1 MSRRWRLSLFAVGAV
16 VLAAVLVHGLA
27 GLPAFG
33 DYHGVYGTVLN
44 RVTVSERH
52 ATDVITAINF
62 DYRGLDTMG
71 EEFILFATSIGLVV
85 LLREQRDEHV
95 DAQRATEA
103 GDPEQSGDA
112 GDAPLPGE
120 ADRRDAP
127 PPGEADR
134 RDAPPPGEADRRE
147 DPTAP
152 STPTSGGRHRLHT
165 SPALLATGRWLVGP
179 LLVLGVYIVTHGQLT
194 PGGGF
199 QGGVVL
205 AGGVIVV
212 FVAGG
217 RVAMAPIRPTGAAE
231 ALEAIGAGGY
241 VVMGIAGLIAG
252 MRFLSNFLPLGTVG
266 SLLSSGTITSLST
279 IVGLEVAGALTLI
292 VSEFVDQ
299 RLLVGDR
306 SPPQPRP
313 AP

>member
-1 MSRRWRLSLFAVGAV
+1 MSRRFRLGLFTVSAV
-16 VLAAVLVHGLA
+16 VLAVVLVHGLA
-27 GLPAFG
+27 GLPPFG

-62 DYRGLDTMG
+62 DFRALDTMG
-71 EEFILFATSIGLVV
+71 EEFILFAASIGLVV

-95 DAQRATEA
+95 DPGRAAEA
-103 GDPEQSGDA
+103 GDPEQSSDA
-112 GDAPLPGE
+112 ASDAE
-120 ADRRDAP
+120 P
-127 PPGEADR
+127 PPD
-134 RDAPPPGEADRRE
+134 DAARGDTDARPGPQAR
-147 DPTAP
+147 A
-152 STPTSGGRHRLHT
+152 GGHRLHT

-179 LLVLGVYIVTHGQLT
+179 LLVLGIYIVTHGQLT

-205 AGGVIVV
+205 ASAVILV

-241 VVMGIAGLIAG
+241 VVVGIAGLIAG

-299 RLLVGDR
+299 RLLVDDDH
-306 SPPQPRP
+306 SETEPRRP
-313 AP
+313 R

>member
-1 MSRRWRLSLFAVGAV
+1 MSRRARLGLFGVGAV
-16 VLAAVLVHGLA
+16 VLAVVLVHGLA

-62 DYRGLDTMG
+62 DFRGLDTMG
-71 EEFILFATSIGLVV
+71 EEFILFAASIGLVV

-95 DAQRATEA
+95 DPGRAGEA
-103 GDPEQSGDA
+103 GDPEQTGDA
-112 GDAPLPGE
+112 DD
-120 ADRRDAP
+120 ADRPER
-127 PPGEADR
+127 PG
-134 RDAPPPGEADRRE
+134 G
-147 DPTAP
+147 TAP
-152 STPTSGGRHRLHT
+152 NAPARTGGHRLHT
-165 SPALLATGRWLVGP
+165 SPARLATGRWLVGP
-179 LLVLGVYIVTHGQLT
+179 LLVLGIYIVTHGQLT

-205 AGGVIVV
+205 AAAVILV

-241 VVMGIAGLIAG
+241 VVIGIAGLIAG
-252 MRFLSNFLPLGTVG
+252 MRFLTNFLPLGTVG

-299 RLLVGDR
+299 RLLVDDDR
-306 SPPQPRP
+306 STAGPRS
-313 AP
+313 

>member
-1 MSRRWRLSLFAVGAV
+1 MSRRVRLALFAVGAA
-16 VLAAVLVHGLA
+16 VLAVVLVHGLA

-33 DYHGVYGTVLN
+33 DYHGVYGTALN

-62 DYRGLDTMG
+62 DFRGLDTMG
-71 EEFILFATSIGLVV
+71 EEFILFAASIGLVV

-95 DAQRATEA
+95 DPGRAAEA

-112 GDAPLPGE
+112 ASDPERSSDSAP
-120 ADRRDAP
+120 ARD
-127 PPGEADR
+127 
-134 RDAPPPGEADRRE
+134 
-147 DPTAP
+147 
-152 STPTSGGRHRLHT
+152 GGHRLHT

-179 LLVLGVYIVTHGQLT
+179 VLVLGIYIVTHGQLT

-205 AGGVIVV
+205 AAAVILV

-241 VVMGIAGLIAG
+241 VVIGIAGLIAG

-299 RLLVGDR
+299 RLLVDDDR
-306 SPPQPRP
+306 STTEPRSS
-313 AP
+313 

>member
-1 MSRRWRLSLFAVGAV
+1 MSRRFRLALFAVAAV
-16 VLAAVLVHGLA
+16 VLAVVLVHGLA
-27 GLPAFG
+27 GLPHFG

-62 DYRGLDTMG
+62 DFRGLDTMG
-71 EEFILFATSIGLVV
+71 EEFILFAASIGLVV

-95 DAQRATEA
+95 DPERATEA

-112 GDAPLPGE
+112 ASDAQ
-120 ADRRDAP
+120 
-127 PPGEADR
+127 
-134 RDAPPPGEADRRE
+134 
-147 DPTAP
+147 
-152 STPTSGGRHRLHT
+152 PTSDGDGAEDEAGPGARKRGDGHRLHT

-179 LLVLGVYIVTHGQLT
+179 LLVLGIYILTHGQLT

-205 AGGVIVV
+205 AAAVILV

-241 VVMGIAGLIAG
+241 VVIGIAGLIAG
-252 MRFLSNFLPLGTVG
+252 MRFLANFLPLGTVG

-299 RLLVGDR
+299 RLLIDDDR
-306 SPPQPRP
+306 STAEPRSSG
-313 AP
+313 

>member
-1 MSRRWRLSLFAVGAV
+1 
-16 VLAAVLVHGLA
+16 
-27 GLPAFG
+27 
-33 DYHGVYGTVLN
+33 
-44 RVTVSERH
+44 
-52 ATDVITAINF
+52 
-62 DYRGLDTMG
+62 MG
-71 EEFILFATSIGLVV
+71 EEFILFAASIGLVV

-95 DAQRATEA
+95 DPVRAAEA

-112 GDAPLPGE
+112 ASDARPPSDDERTSNDTGS
-120 ADRRDAP
+120 AP
-127 PPGEADR
+127 PARAGN
-134 RDAPPPGEADRRE
+134 
-147 DPTAP
+147 
-152 STPTSGGRHRLHT
+152 HRLHT

-179 LLVLGVYIVTHGQLT
+179 LLVLGIYIVTHGQLT

-205 AGGVIVV
+205 AAAVILV

-241 VVMGIAGLIAG
+241 VVIGIAGLIAG

-299 RLLVGDR
+299 RLLVDDDTPTTERR
-306 SPPQPRP
+306 SS
-313 AP
+313 

>member
-1 MSRRWRLSLFAVGAV
+1 MSRRFRLALFAVAAV
-16 VLAAVLVHGLA
+16 VLAVVLVHGLA
-27 GLPAFG
+27 GLPHFG

-62 DYRGLDTMG
+62 DFRGLDTMG
-71 EEFILFATSIGLVV
+71 EEFILFAASIGLVV

-95 DAQRATEA
+95 DPERADEA
-103 GDPEQSGDA
+103 GDPEQSGDESGEPA
-112 GDAPLPGE
+112 PGGESRPEVRAIGD
-120 ADRRDAP
+120 R
-127 PPGEADR
+127 
-134 RDAPPPGEADRRE
+134 
-147 DPTAP
+147 
-152 STPTSGGRHRLHT
+152 SGGHRLHT

-205 AGGVIVV
+205 AAAVILV

-231 ALEAIGAGGY
+231 ALEAVGAGGY
-241 VVMGIAGLIAG
+241 VVIGIAGLIAG

-299 RLLVGDR
+299 RLLVGDGSATEPP
-306 SPPQPRP
+306 SPR
-313 AP
+313 

>member
-1 MSRRWRLSLFAVGAV
+1 MSRRFRLCLFAVGAV
-16 VLAAVLVHGLA
+16 VLAVVLVHGLA

-44 RVTVSERH
+44 RVTVPERH

-62 DYRGLDTMG
+62 DFRGLDTMG
-71 EEFILFATSIGLVV
+71 EEFILFAASIGLVV

-95 DAQRATEA
+95 DPARVGEA
-103 GDPEQSGDA
+103 GDPEQTGDA
-112 GDAPLPGE
+112 DDADDAERPG
-120 ADRRDAP
+120 
-127 PPGEADR
+127 G
-134 RDAPPPGEADRRE
+134 
-147 DPTAP
+147 
-152 STPTSGGRHRLHT
+152 TSPNASARKGGHRLHT
-165 SPALLATGRWLVGP
+165 SPALLGTGRWLVGP

-205 AGGVIVV
+205 AAAVILV

-241 VVMGIAGLIAG
+241 VVIGIAGLIAG

-299 RLLVGDR
+299 RLLVDDDT
-306 SPPQPRP
+306 P
-313 AP
+313 APEQRSS